1 MKYASTRSIVPP
13 ERDRSHIARSLQ
25 EAKLTMS
32 DINADPLLLLEL
44 STRVFAAILLGAA
57 IGLERQWRLR
67 SAGLRTNA
75 LVSVGSAL
83 FVIVGAVGLQ
93 GGPADPSRVAAQIVS
108 GIGFL
113 GAGVILRDGF
123 NIRGLT
129 TAATLWCAAAVG
141 SLAGAG
147 MLLMALIGTVA
158 IVATNT
164 LLRPLSRWV
173 NRRTQ
178 NDPLGLEAVDAE
190 SGTDYVLE
198 VVTSDKSEQRVR
210 ALLLQAVDRPE
221 YTLRSLDIRPGKNS
235 QMKLLAGL
243 SAANGRDTL
252 GLQLAVQRIS
262 LDPKVT
268 SSRWWPAETD
278 D

>member
-1 MKYASTRSIVPP
+1 MP
-13 ERDRSHIARSLQ
+13 
-25 EAKLTMS
+25 

-44 STRVFAAILLGAA
+44 SLRVVAAILLGAA

-147 MLLMALIGTVA
+147 MLLMALVGTVA

-178 NDPLGLEAVDAE
+178 NDPLGLEAVEAE

>member
-1 MKYASTRSIVPP
+1 MV
-13 ERDRSHIARSLQ
+13 
-25 EAKLTMS
+25 
-32 DINADPLLLLEL
+32 
-44 STRVFAAILLGAA
+44 LGAV
-57 IGLERQWRLR
+57 IGMERQWRLR
-67 SAGLRTNA
+67 TAGIRTNA
-75 LVSVGSAL
+75 LVSVGASL
-83 FVIVGAVGLQ
+83 FVVMGAVGL
-93 GGPADPSRVAAQIVS
+93 GADPGADPTRVAAQVVS

-147 MLLMALIGTVA
+147 MVVMAIIGCVA
-158 IVATNT
+158 IIATNT
-164 LLRPLSRWV
+164 LLRPLGRFV
-173 NRRTQ
+173 NRRQ
-178 NDPLGLEAVDAE
+178 RHAGELLQQADDEDVP
-190 SGTDYVLE
+190 TDFMLE
-198 VVTSDKSEQRVR
+198 VVTTDKSEPRIR

-221 YTLRSLDIRPGKNS
+221 YTLRSIDIRPGKSS
-235 QMKLLAGL
+235 QTKVMAGVSAQHAGDTAGL
-243 SAANGRDTL
+243 EV
-252 GLQLAVQRIS
+252 AVQRIG